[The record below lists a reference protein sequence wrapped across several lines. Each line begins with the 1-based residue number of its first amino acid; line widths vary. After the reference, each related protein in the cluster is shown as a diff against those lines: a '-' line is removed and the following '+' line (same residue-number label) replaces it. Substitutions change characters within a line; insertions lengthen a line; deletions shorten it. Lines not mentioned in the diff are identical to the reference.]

1 MNDTNPSTD
10 YLNRC
15 IKWRDEKI
23 AELEKANAELNR
35 KLQIADQVMGFL
47 DDLENKR

>member
-23 AELEKANAELNR
+23 AELEKAVEELNHQL
-35 KLQIADQVMGFL
+35 KIAVSKYIDADQ
-47 DDLENKR
+47 E